1 MGGTMRKRG
10 LGRWSGT
17 VAAAAA
23 LALGAGP
30 AFGQGLAD
38 YDYENLRLRGVGVEI
53 FYVSPSD
60 LESTLGFGARLDLG
74 FLGPRVRVAPRFAY
88 WDSDVEEAELDRL
101 AGRLEDL
108 VQEQN
113 PGQPRPEID
122 LGSVERD
129 ALVFGT
135 DLHWLP
141 MVEEPVRPYLGL
153 GAEVYVLDGEGEA
166 IEGTFVEDALDLV
179 TAGASAL
186 AGIEVD
192 VQRGITLYGEV
203 RGALVADV
211 RNVSLTAG
219 VAYLTP

>member
-1 MGGTMRKRG
+1 MRQRGSGKRVG
-10 LGRWSGT
+10 A
-17 VAAAAA
+17 VAAAAAA
-23 LALGAGP
+23 LALGAAP
-30 AFGQGLAD
+30 AVGQGLAD
-38 YDYENLRLRGVGVEI
+38 YDYENLRLRGAGVEI
-53 FYVSPSD
+53 FYVSPND

-74 FLGPRVRVAPRFAY
+74 FLGPRVRVVPRFAY

-101 AGRLEDL
+101 ADQMADL
-108 VQEQN
+108 VAEQN

-129 ALVFGT
+129 ALIFGT

-141 MVEEPVRPYLGL
+141 LVDERLRPYLGL

-166 IEGTFVEDALDLV
+166 IEGTFVEDALDLI
-179 TAGASAL
+179 TAGGSAL
-186 AGIEVD
+186 AGVEVD
-192 VQRGITLYGEV
+192 LQRGITLYGEL
-203 RGALVADV
+203 RGGLVADV